1 MKQANHVSGRQILIK
16 FCFKIKRGD
25 GLLQA
30 FSWKYTVCIHCL
42 YTVCIRKPYLGYLCS
57 CMRSVYEKRQDTVY
71 MHCIHIGKFRLHR
84 QISRNF
90 AALRAQANL
99 KSKLIEHAFTPM
111 HNTRGNPVYFYFMLA
126 YFCIFVFLYWR
137 IICIIRDIGVYW
149 RIFVFCIY
157 LFIYVY
163 LYSATLGQRFA

>member
-1 MKQANHVSGRQILIK
+1 MGPNCGPRFETQANLKQANHVSGRQILIK

-30 FSWKYTVCIHCL
+30 FSGKYTVCIHCL

-57 CMRSVYEKRQDTVY
+57 CMRSVYEKKAGYSVYALYPHRQISFTPGV
-71 MHCIHIGKFRLHR
+71 HR

-99 KSKLIEHAFTPM
+99 KSKLIEHAFTPSM
-111 HNTRGNPVYFYFMLA
+111 KPSDRRCMAGTVNQWL
-126 YFCIFVFLYWR
+126 
-137 IICIIRDIGVYW
+137 D
-149 RIFVFCIY
+149 
-157 LFIYVY
+157 
-163 LYSATLGQRFA
+163 TLTNALTNG

>member
-1 MKQANHVSGRQILIK
+1 MIK

-57 CMRSVYEKRQDTVY
+57 CMRSVYETKAGYNVYALYPHRQISFTPGV
-71 MHCIHIGKFRLHR
+71 HR

-99 KSKLIEHAFTPM
+99 KSKLIEHAFTP
-111 HNTRGNPVYFYFMLA
+111 TYLAIYQLGLRGARGRPKSSNVKQL
-126 YFCIFVFLYWR
+126 CVS
-137 IICIIRDIGVYW
+137 IRH
-149 RIFVFCIY
+149 
-157 LFIYVY
+157 
-163 LYSATLGQRFA
+163 